1 MSSPNKSKL
10 KWYLLAKSDLREEI
24 CSDGPQ
30 RSSLLLQATSPSGGR
45 RTLEGLEVHGLVVVA
60 PLRGVVDEAGL
71 EGVQV
76 GALLLALVPGVVL
89 AGEGRLVL
97 DEGRSLLSPPLL
109 LGFNSVFQLLIF
121 MRPVQ
126 DGLPSCC

>member
-1 MSSPNKSKL
+1 M
-10 KWYLLAKSDLREEI
+10 
-24 CSDGPQ
+24 
-30 RSSLLLQATSPSGGR
+30 LLQATPPPGGR
-45 RTLEGLEVHGLVVVA
+45 RTLDGLEVHGLVVVD

-76 GALLLALVPGVVL
+76 GAVLLLVLVVPGVVL

-109 LGFNSVFQLLIF
+109 LGYNSV
-121 MRPVQ
+121 
-126 DGLPSCC
+126 S

>member
-1 MSSPNKSKL
+1 MGIKIL
-10 KWYLLAKSDLREEI
+10 TKSDLREEI
-24 CSDGPQ
+24 SSDGPQ
-30 RSSLLLQATSPSGGR
+30 RPPLLLQSTSPPGGR
-45 RTLEGLEVHGLVVVA
+45 RTLDGLEVHGLVVVA

-76 GALLLALVPGVVL
+76 GAVLLVIPGVVL
-89 AGEGRLVL
+89 AGECGLVL

-121 MRPVQ
+121 IF
-126 DGLPSCC
+126 

>member
-1 MSSPNKSKL
+1 MGIKIL
-10 KWYLLAKSDLREEI
+10 TKSDLRKEI
-24 CSDGPQ
+24 CGDGPQ
-30 RSSLLLQATSPSGGR
+30 RSPLLLQSPSPPDGR
-45 RTLEGLEVHGLVVVA
+45 RTLDGLEVHGLVVVA

-76 GALLLALVPGVVL
+76 GAVLLALVVPGVVL

-109 LGFNSVFQLLIF
+109 L
-121 MRPVQ
+121 
-126 DGLPSCC
+126 

>member
-1 MSSPNKSKL
+1 MTKSN
-10 KWYLLAKSDLREEI
+10 LREEI

-30 RSSLLLQATSPSGGR
+30 RSPLLLQATPPPGGR
-45 RTLEGLEVHGLVVVA
+45 RTLDGLEVHGLVVVIA
-60 PLRGVVDEAGL
+60 PLRGVIDEAGL

-76 GALLLALVPGVVL
+76 GAVLLLALVVPGVVL

-109 LGFNSVFQLLIF
+109 LGYVIQCFNCLFS
-121 MRPVQ
+121 
-126 DGLPSCC
+126 